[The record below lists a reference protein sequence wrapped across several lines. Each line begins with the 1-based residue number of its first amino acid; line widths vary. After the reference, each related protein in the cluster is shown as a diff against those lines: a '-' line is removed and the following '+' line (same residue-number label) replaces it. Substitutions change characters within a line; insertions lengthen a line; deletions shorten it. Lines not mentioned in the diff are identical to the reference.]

1 MSGVSTL
8 QQWKESLD
16 LTRKQRDLPESLRK
30 YIECVQAQIKWKR
43 ARKPSTAELAEH
55 MEEMYENA
63 TLTGKS
69 TSEIET
75 EIIEEMGDPITLG
88 KALNDV
94 HKPKFNR
101 ALFGIFSLLIIIGVI
116 LNLTCREEVNV
127 SKFLILNLIGL
138 TFFIISYFVDYT
150 LFIKRINWIAIGFY
164 ILMLL
169 QFLYDARN
177 GISNIG
183 YGMGIYFVMLYSI
196 VSIAVY
202 TLSRCPMKYSI
213 LMLSFL
219 FPIYIC
225 TVEEHIE
232 GLVICG
238 FSLLLMY
245 GIDWKEHNEGKVRLV
260 DSIGLILILA
270 YIIRALYIK
279 NVKLE
284 NYLLLVK
291 EIFKNIKLVGTIK
304 NESVHLDI
312 LDWSDHA
319 FLFWGAKFGLIAF
332 LLVLMVYIL
341 LIVQLMKMEKRHIY
355 VVNKRIMLQGI
366 SILLVQIT
374 GAFINCLGVLYVGGF
389 SLPFVAEGGVLTL
402 INYTIMGIL
411 MSMYRNE
418 DMVVDLI
425 RLRGGI

>member
-219 FPIYIC
+219 LPIY
-225 TVEEHIE
+225 
-232 GLVICG
+232 
-238 FSLLLMY
+238 MY
-245 GIDWKEHNEGKVRLV
+245 SRG
-260 DSIGLILILA
+260 A
-270 YIIRALYIK
+270 YR
-279 NVKLE
+279 
-284 NYLLLVK
+284 
-291 EIFKNIKLVGTIK
+291 GT
-304 NESVHLDI
+304 
-312 LDWSDHA
+312 
-319 FLFWGAKFGLIAF
+319 
-332 LLVLMVYIL
+332 
-341 LIVQLMKMEKRHIY
+341 
-355 VVNKRIMLQGI
+355 
-366 SILLVQIT
+366 
-374 GAFINCLGVLYVGGF
+374 C
-389 SLPFVAEGGVLTL
+389 
-402 INYTIMGIL
+402 
-411 MSMYRNE
+411 
-418 DMVVDLI
+418 DLWI
-425 RLRGGI
+425 